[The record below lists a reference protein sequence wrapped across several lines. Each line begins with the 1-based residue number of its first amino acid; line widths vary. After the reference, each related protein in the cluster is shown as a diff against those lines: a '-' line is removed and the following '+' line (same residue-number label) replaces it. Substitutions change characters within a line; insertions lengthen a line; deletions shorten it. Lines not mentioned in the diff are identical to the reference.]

1 MVFKYSSLLKT
12 SSAIVLLS
20 GGGWTCYQIYQMKYA
35 ITHILKT
42 EVLEVEKKRAEYIY
56 INDPTFKEEI
66 DLFKDEKTDIFKR
79 LSVFQWWVSWKN
91 SLAWRLLHMAQ
102 TGDQRDR
109 LEAVRS
115 LVDIKDLKDSDYRQL
130 AQACDARTAVGL
142 ARTRGVDLRFFL
154 NPPYFHEK
162 VTKIE
167 ILDRLRLLLQ
177 DLIREKPHPCIQYF
191 LSKAFPE
198 FQHRY
203 KILDH
208 DITSIDSP
216 ESTIPNEELLPLTLR
231 NLLHH
236 SAVGDNA
243 KDIAQKGG
251 LALMTTIYKFCE
263 DNVGIS
269 ILLASLLANISIH
282 KDLLEDIFRSGWIGI
297 LAKWSQNQNIRLSAP
312 ATKALA
318 NLDSDDVR
326 TALYP
331 RRVYLL
337 HPTWRRSPRPKMDV
351 VFVHGL
357 LGGVFVTWRMRD
369 QDPWS
374 TPPETGEQYYSED
387 SSRSIS
393 DEKTKEYLAGWEE
406 EWKQLGLDYEFVMDD
421 APEDCNKQAT
431 GPFCVSSHDSYCVH
445 GSSLSVLET
454 TQCWP
459 KDWLAK
465 DCPYLRIIGVNYDT
479 SLSMWGP
486 MCPEDKSRGTL
497 VERSEALR
505 LKLLEA
511 GVGQRPVV
519 WVTHSMGGI
528 LVKNMLVKAWE
539 SSDPVQRQL
548 TVNSKA
554 VVFYSVPHK
563 GSPLAAMAPTAKF
576 FLWPTIEVQELQ
588 ENSPALLDLH
598 KRFLQMLKEIPMDI
612 ISFAET
618 KPTAVRPL
626 HMEVFLVPP
635 KSADPGV
642 GEYFQIPQDH
652 ICICKP
658 ASRRS
663 FLYQKLL
670 HVVSKLS
677 ESS

>member
-162 VTKIE
+162 VTKI
-167 ILDRLRLLLQ
+167 
-177 DLIREKPHPCIQYF
+177 
-191 LSKAFPE
+191 
-198 FQHRY
+198 HRH

-374 TPPETGEQYYSED
+374 TPPEAGEQYYSD
-387 SSRSIS
+387 DPSRSIS

-431 GPFCVSSHDSYCVH
+431 GPFCV
-445 GSSLSVLET
+445 
-454 TQCWP
+454 
-459 KDWLAK
+459 
-465 DCPYLRIIGVNYDT
+465 
-479 SLSMWGP
+479 
-486 MCPEDKSRGTL
+486 SRGTL

-548 TVNSKA
+548 TMNSKA

-576 FLWPTIEVQELQ
+576 FLWPTIEVQELR

-626 HMEVFLVPP
+626 LMEVFLVPP

-658 ASRRS
+658 ASRHQLVEQTLVPVPETASCS
-663 FLYQKLL
+663 F
-670 HVVSKLS
+670 
-677 ESS
+677 